1 MGLMLLKAKPHKGT
15 QTGTEASTAQQKP
28 NLLSLVALYAS
39 GLIRLDLKLRPH
51 RSVSG
56 DVCAITGN

>member
-1 MGLMLLKAKPHKGT
+1 MGRELLKAKPHKGA
-15 QTGTEASTAQQKP
+15 QTGTEASTAQQKSH
-28 NLLSLVALYAS
+28 LLRLAALYAS